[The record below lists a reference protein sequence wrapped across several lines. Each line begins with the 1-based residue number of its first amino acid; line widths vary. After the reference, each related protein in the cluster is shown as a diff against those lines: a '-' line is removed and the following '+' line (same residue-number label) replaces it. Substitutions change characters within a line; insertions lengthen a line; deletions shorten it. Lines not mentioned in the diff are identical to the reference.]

1 VQPDVK
7 LERRISPLFALFF
20 YGFLALAAALWLYA
34 KAGPAAFR
42 ALVTPRNPLLDVGL
56 GLGAGALI
64 AAGCASFASWW
75 GAARDLEKEF
85 GWILGEQR
93 KWECAVLAVVSGV
106 AEEFFFR
113 GAVWATVSPW
123 IGTAIFAVLHWPVS
137 RAFRLWPFL
146 ALAAGAVLAMERQV
160 TGGLI
165 APIITHVT
173 VNAVNLWRITT
184 KYRNWSE

>member
-1 VQPDVK
+1 MQPNVK

-20 YGFLALAAALWLYA
+20 YGFLTLAGALWLYA
-34 KAGPAAFR
+34 KAGPGAFR
-42 ALVTPRNPLLDVGL
+42 ALMVPKNLLLDLTL

-64 AAGCASFASWW
+64 AGACASLGSWW
-75 GAARDLEKEF
+75 GTARELEKEF
-85 GWILGEQR
+85 GWILGEQK
-93 KWECAVLAVVSGV
+93 KWECLLLAVVSGV
-106 AEEFFFR
+106 AEELFFR
-113 GAVWATVSPW
+113 GAVRATVSPW

-146 ALAAGAVLAMERQV
+146 ALAAGAVLAMEREV

-173 VNAVNLWRITT
+173 VNAVNLWRITSR
-184 KYRNWSE
+184 YRVWRE